1 MLKKIIIALTMCFA
15 VVTMGYANPS
25 LDANADTAVAATEVV
40 EAAEVAEIAEVEE
53 ADEAEAATGMMNQAQ
68 KVENIKANDPHGFT
82 ITIMAMVIVVLALVV
97 LFLLFLVFGKMSSR
111 SQKKKKIEA
120 KGLSNSDTSSEEAD
134 SGEVIAAIAMA
145 LAQHFDAHEAEDTV
159 LTIKR
164 MKRAYSP
171 WNSKIYNMREIPQV
185 NKK

>member
-1 MLKKIIIALTMCFA
+1 MLKKVIIALTMCFA
-15 VVTMGYANPS
+15 FVTMGYANPS
-25 LDANADTAVAATEVV
+25 SVANTDSINAEVV
-40 EAAEVAEIAEVEE
+40 EVVEVCEDESEVMTDQATDKLTQAE
-53 ADEAEAATGMMNQAQ
+53 
-68 KVENIKANDPHGFT
+68 KVENLKKNDPHGIT

-97 LFLLFLVFGKMSSR
+97 LFLLFLAFGKMSSK
-111 SQKKKKIEA
+111 SQKSKKIAA
-120 KGLSNSDTSSEEAD
+120 KGCVSGGSEDVD
-134 SGEVIAAIAMA
+134 SGEVIAAISMA
-145 LAQHFDAHEAEDTV
+145 LAQHFDSNHDTEDTV

>member
-1 MLKKIIIALTMCFA
+1 MCFA

-120 KGLSNSDTSSEEAD
+120 KGLSNSDISSEEAD

-145 LAQHFDAHEAEDTV
+145 LAQHFDAHDAEDTV

>member
-1 MLKKIIIALTMCFA
+1 MLKKFIIALTMCFA

-40 EAAEVAEIAEVEE
+40 EAAEVSANAEVEE
-53 ADEAEAATGMMNQAQ
+53 AIETEAGTMTQAE
-68 KVENIKANDPHGFT
+68 KEENIKANDPHGFT

-97 LFLLFLVFGKMSSR
+97 LFLLFLVFGKLSSR
-111 SQKKKKIEA
+111 SQAKKKSEA
-120 KGLSNSDTSSEEAD
+120 KGLSKADAGQVEAD

-145 LAQHFDAHEAEDTV
+145 LAQHFDAHDAEDTV